1 MRKLGLGILLM
12 GSAVGLTA
20 CNNASPEEQVYNH
33 LEETVSLESGYVEQQ
48 ESLTDLEKKEQD
60 LYNEILQLGTDELDQ
75 IKSKSQEAIDLIGQR
90 KDALAKEKESLDEAE
105 AEFKEV
111 DSIIDELESDE
122 AKQKAQTLYETME
135 ARYSAYDKLHEAY
148 TKALDEDNTLY
159 GMFQQDDITQDELT
173 SQIEKINAGYE
184 EIKTANEEF
193 NAQTEAFNEQK
204 QQFYEA
210 AGLNVEN
217 E

>member
-48 ESLTDLEKKEQD
+48 ESLADLEKKEQD

-75 IKSKSQEAIDLIGQR
+75 IKSKSQEAIDVIGQR
-90 KDALAKEKESLDEAE
+90 KDALAKEKESLDKAE
-105 AEFKEV
+105 AEFEEV
-111 DSIIDELESDE
+111 DSIIDELENDD
-122 AKQKAQTLYETME
+122 AKQEAQTLYETME

-148 TKALDEDNTLY
+148 TKVLDEDNTLY
-159 GMFQQDDITQDELT
+159 DMFQQDDITQDELT

-184 EIKTANEEF
+184 EIKSANEEF
-193 NAQTEAFNEQK
+193 NTQTEAFNEKK

-210 AGLNVEN
+210 AGLNVKN
-217 E
+217 Q

>member
-48 ESLTDLEKKEQD
+48 ESLADLEKKEQD

-75 IKSKSQEAIDLIGQR
+75 IKSKSQEAIDVIGQR

-105 AEFKEV
+105 AEFEEV
-111 DSIIDELESDE
+111 DSIIDELENDD

-148 TKALDEDNTLY
+148 TKVLDDDNTLY
-159 GMFQQDDITQDELT
+159 DMFQQDDITQDELT

-184 EIKTANEEF
+184 EIKSANEEF
-193 NAQTEAFNEQK
+193 NTQTEAFNEQK

>member
-48 ESLTDLEKKEQD
+48 ESLADLEKKEQD

-75 IKSKSQEAIDLIGQR
+75 IKSKSQEAIDVIGQR
-90 KDALAKEKESLDEAE
+90 KDALAKEKESLDKAE
-105 AEFKEV
+105 AEFEEV
-111 DSIIDELESDE
+111 DSIIDELENDD

-148 TKALDEDNTLY
+148 TKVLDEDNTLY
-159 GMFQQDDITQDELT
+159 DMFQQDDITQDELT

-184 EIKTANEEF
+184 EIKSANEEF
-193 NAQTEAFNEQK
+193 NTQTEAFNEQK

-210 AGLNVEN
+210 AGLNVKN
-217 E
+217 Q

>member
-48 ESLTDLEKKEQD
+48 ESLADLEKKEQD

-75 IKSKSQEAIDLIGQR
+75 IKSKSKEAIDVIGQR
-90 KDALAKEKESLDEAE
+90 KDALAREKESLDEAE
-105 AEFKEV
+105 AEFEEV
-111 DSIIDELESDE
+111 DSIIDELENDD

-148 TKALDEDNTLY
+148 TKVLDDDNTLY
-159 GMFQQDDITQDELT
+159 DMFQQDDITQDELT

-184 EIKTANEEF
+184 EIKSANEEF
-193 NAQTEAFNEQK
+193 NTQTEAFNEQK

>member
-90 KDALAKEKESLDEAE
+90 KDALAKEKESLDEAK
-105 AEFKEV
+105 AEFEEV
-111 DSIIDELESDE
+111 DSIIDELESDD
-122 AKQKAQTLYETME
+122 AKQKAQTLYDTME

-159 GMFQQDDITQDELT
+159 DMFQQDDITQDELT

-193 NAQTEAFNEQK
+193 NSQTEAFNEQK

>member
-48 ESLTDLEKKEQD
+48 ESLADLEKKEQD

-75 IKSKSQEAIDLIGQR
+75 IKSKSQEAIDVIGQR
-90 KDALAKEKESLDEAE
+90 KDALAKEKESLDKAE
-105 AEFKEV
+105 AEFEEV
-111 DSIIDELESDE
+111 DSIIDELENDD

-148 TKALDEDNTLY
+148 TKVLDDDNTLY
-159 GMFQQDDITQDELT
+159 DMFQQDDITQDELT

-184 EIKTANEEF
+184 EIKSANEEF
-193 NAQTEAFNEQK
+193 NTQTEAFNEQK

-210 AGLNVEN
+210 AGLNVKN

>member
-75 IKSKSQEAIDLIGQR
+75 IKSKSKEAIDLIEQR
-90 KDALAKEKESLDEAE
+90 KDALAKEKESLDEAQ
-105 AEFKEV
+105 AEFEEV
-111 DSIIDELESDE
+111 DSIIDELESDD
-122 AKQKAQTLYETME
+122 AKQKAQTLYDTME

-148 TKALDEDNTLY
+148 AKALDEDNTLY
-159 GMFQQDDITQDELT
+159 DMFQQDDITQDELT

-193 NAQTEAFNEQK
+193 NTQTEAFNEQK

-217 E
+217 K

>member
-111 DSIIDELESDE
+111 DPIINELESDD
-122 AKQKAQTLYETME
+122 AKQKAQTLYDTME
-135 ARYSAYDKLHEAY
+135 KRYSAYDQLHEAY
-148 TKALDEDNTLY
+148 AKALEEDNALY
-159 GMFQQDDITQDELT
+159 EMFQQDDITQDELT

-184 EIKTANEEF
+184 KIKSANEEF
-193 NAQTEAFNEQK
+193 NTQTEAFNEQK

-217 E
+217 G

>member
-1 MRKLGLGILLM
+1 M

-48 ESLTDLEKKEQD
+48 ESLADLEKKEQD

-75 IKSKSQEAIDLIGQR
+75 IKSKSQEAIDVIGQR
-90 KDALAKEKESLDEAE
+90 KDALAKEKESLDKAE
-105 AEFKEV
+105 AEFEEV
-111 DSIIDELESDE
+111 DSIIDELENDD

-148 TKALDEDNTLY
+148 TKVLDEDNTLY
-159 GMFQQDDITQDELT
+159 DMFQQDDITQDELT

-184 EIKTANEEF
+184 EIKSANEEF
-193 NAQTEAFNEQK
+193 NTQTEAFNEQK

-210 AGLNVEN
+210 AGLNVKN
-217 E
+217 Q

>member
-48 ESLTDLEKKEQD
+48 ESLADLEKKEQD

-75 IKSKSQEAIDLIGQR
+75 IKSKSKEAIDVIGQR

-105 AEFKEV
+105 AEFEEV
-111 DSIIDELESDE
+111 DSIIDELENDD

-148 TKALDEDNTLY
+148 TKVLDDDNTLY
-159 GMFQQDDITQDELT
+159 DMFQQDDITQDELT

-184 EIKTANEEF
+184 EIKSANEEF
-193 NAQTEAFNEQK
+193 NTQTEAFNEQK

>member
-111 DSIIDELESDE
+111 DSIIDELESDD

-135 ARYSAYDKLHEAY
+135 ARYSAYDKLHKAY

-159 GMFQQDDITQDELT
+159 DMFQQDDITQDELT
-173 SQIEKINAGYE
+173 SQIEKINAVYE

-193 NAQTEAFNEQK
+193 NTQTEAFNEQK

>member
-48 ESLTDLEKKEQD
+48 ESLADLEKKEQD

-75 IKSKSQEAIDLIGQR
+75 IKSKSQEAIDVIGQR
-90 KDALAKEKESLDEAE
+90 KDALAKEKESLDKAE
-105 AEFKEV
+105 AEFEEV
-111 DSIIDELESDE
+111 DSIIDELENDD
-122 AKQKAQTLYETME
+122 AKQKAQKLYETME

-148 TKALDEDNTLY
+148 TKVLDEDNTLY
-159 GMFQQDDITQDELT
+159 DMFQQDDITQDELT

-184 EIKTANEEF
+184 EIKSANEEF
-193 NAQTEAFNEQK
+193 NTQTEAFNEQK

-210 AGLNVEN
+210 AGLNVKN
-217 E
+217 Q